1 MWSLNFK
8 TCACFFWQHL
18 PFVLTNE
25 LWASKFH
32 FEMRTRQA
40 FFLSAASF
48 THKPKSWSFPM
59 LNNAQNEINS
69 KLSWMHN
76 KRVKYHNTKLSINFF
91 MPRLITVSFRHGCSM
106 KSLFMAFRLKMLSD
120 CEWARTRKQKVEPPS
135 RRFFFTLMQSKISFF
150 SIYLNSMAN
159 ELKAI
164 SVEGVRP
171 VVNFLAF

>member
-48 THKPKSWSFPM
+48 THKPKTWVSQCSTMLKTKSIRSSHECTINEWNIITRNFQLIFLCLVSLLFHFDTAAAWSRF
-59 LNNAQNEINS
+59 LWLFDWRCSATASERARV
-69 KLSWMHN
+69 N
-76 KRVKYHNTKLSINFF
+76 KRLNHRV
-91 MPRLITVSFRHGCSM
+91 
-106 KSLFMAFRLKMLSD
+106 A
-120 CEWARTRKQKVEPPS
+120 A
-135 RRFFFTLMQSKISFF
+135 FF
-150 SIYLNSMAN
+150 SLLCNR
-159 ELKAI
+159 K
-164 SVEGVRP
+164 SVFFR
-171 VVNFLAF
+171 FI